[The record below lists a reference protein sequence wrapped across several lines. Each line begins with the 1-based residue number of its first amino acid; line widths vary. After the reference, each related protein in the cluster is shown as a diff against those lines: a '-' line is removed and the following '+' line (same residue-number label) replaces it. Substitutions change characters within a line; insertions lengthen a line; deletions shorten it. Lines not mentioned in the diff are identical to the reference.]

1 MSTFISRLAIFV
13 TMTALTA
20 TTGSLAIAAAAP
32 KIVTPDTLAWAPGT
46 GPEQGVQVAVL
57 EGDPSKPGPY
67 TVRLKIP
74 AGGKF
79 LPHSHRDVEHVTV
92 ISGTL
97 LVGLGDVFD
106 ASKMK
111 ALPAGSYVVIPPGLH
126 HFAMAQGDTVVQ
138 LHGTGPSSFDMVAKQ

>member
-1 MSTFISRLAIFV
+1 MIKFVSRLAILV
-13 TMTALTA
+13 TITAMTA
-20 TTGSLAIAAAAP
+20 TTASFAIAASAP
-32 KIVTPDTLAWAPGT
+32 KIVTPDTLAWVAGT
-46 GPEQGVQVAVL
+46 GPEQGAQVAVL
-57 EGDPSKPGPY
+57 EGDPTKPGPY

-74 AGGKF
+74 SGGKF

-92 ISGTL
+92 LSGTL

-126 HFAMAQGDTVVQ
+126 HFAMAQGDTVLQ
-138 LHGTGPSSFDMVAKQ
+138 LHGTGPSSFDMVAAK

>member
-1 MSTFISRLAIFV
+1 MIKFV
-13 TMTALTA
+13 IHIALLGALTA
-20 TTGSLAIAAAAP
+20 ASAIAASAP
-32 KIVTPDTLAWAPGT
+32 TIVTPDTIAWVAGT
-46 GPEQGVQVAVL
+46 GPEQGAQLGVL

-111 ALPAGSYVVIPPGLH
+111 ALPAGSYVVIPAGLH

-138 LHGTGPSSFDMVAKQ
+138 LHGTGPSSFDMVATK

>member
-1 MSTFISRLAIFV
+1 MIKFV
-13 TMTALTA
+13 IHIALLGALTA
-20 TTGSLAIAAAAP
+20 ASAIAASAP
-32 KIVTPDTLAWAPGT
+32 TIVTPDTIAWVAGT
-46 GPEQGVQVAVL
+46 GPEQGAQLGVL

-92 ISGTL
+92 NSGTL

-111 ALPAGSYVVIPPGLH
+111 ALPAGSYVVIPAGLH

-138 LHGTGPSSFDMVAKQ
+138 LHGTGPSSFDMVATK

>member
-1 MSTFISRLAIFV
+1 MIKLV
-13 TMTALTA
+13 THIALLGALTA
-20 TTGSLAIAAAAP
+20 ASAIAASAP
-32 KIVTPDTLAWAPGT
+32 TIVTPDTIAWVAGT
-46 GPEQGVQVAVL
+46 GPEQGAQLGVL

-111 ALPAGSYVVIPPGLH
+111 ALPAGSYVVIPAGLH

-138 LHGTGPSSFDMVAKQ
+138 LHGTGPRSFDMVATK

>member
-1 MSTFISRLAIFV
+1 MTKFLSHLALLG
-13 TMTALTA
+13 ALTA
-20 TTGSLAIAAAAP
+20 TSAIAASGP
-32 KIVTPDTLAWAPGT
+32 TIVTPDTIAWNAGS

-57 EGDPSKPGPY
+57 EGDPSKAGPY

-74 AGGKF
+74 SGGKF

-97 LVGLGDVFD
+97 LVGLGDVFE

-111 ALPAGSYVVIPPGLH
+111 ALPAGAYVVIPAGLH

-138 LHGTGPSSFDMVAKQ
+138 IHGTGPSSFDMVAKR

>member
-1 MSTFISRLAIFV
+1 MIKFV
-13 TMTALTA
+13 IHIALLGALTA
-20 TTGSLAIAAAAP
+20 ASAIAASAP
-32 KIVTPDTLAWAPGT
+32 TIVTPDTIAWVAGT
-46 GPEQGVQVAVL
+46 GPEQGAQLGVL

-97 LVGLGDVFD
+97 RVGLGDVFD

-111 ALPAGSYVVIPPGLH
+111 ALPAGSYVVIPAGLH

-138 LHGTGPSSFDMVAKQ
+138 LHGTGPSSFDMVATK

>member
-1 MSTFISRLAIFV
+1 MIKFVIHIALLGAI
-13 TMTALTA
+13 TAA
-20 TTGSLAIAAAAP
+20 SAIAASAP
-32 KIVTPDTLAWAPGT
+32 TIVTPGTIAWVAGT
-46 GPEQGVQVAVL
+46 GPEKGAQVAVL
-57 EGDPSKPGPY
+57 EGDPSKAGPY

-97 LVGLGDVFD
+97 RVGLGDVFD

-111 ALPAGSYVVIPPGLH
+111 ALPAGSYVVIPAGLH

-138 LHGTGPSSFDMVAKQ
+138 LHGTGPSSFDMVATK

>member
-1 MSTFISRLAIFV
+1 MIKFV
-13 TMTALTA
+13 IHIALLGALTA
-20 TTGSLAIAAAAP
+20 ASAIAASAP
-32 KIVTPDTLAWAPGT
+32 TIVTPDTIAWVAGT
-46 GPEQGVQVAVL
+46 GPEQGAQLGVL

-126 HFAMAQGDTVVQ
+126 HFAMAQGDTVLQ
-138 LHGTGPSSFDMVAKQ
+138 LHGTGPSSFDMVAAK

>member
-1 MSTFISRLAIFV
+1 MFRFVIHIALLA
-13 TMTALTA
+13 TLTA
-20 TTGSLAIAAAAP
+20 TSAIAAS
-32 KIVTPDTLAWAPGT
+32 TPTIATPGTIAWAPGT
-46 GPEQGVQVAVL
+46 GPELGVQVAVL

-92 ISGTL
+92 LSGAL

-111 ALPAGSYVVIPPGLH
+111 ALPAGSYVVIPAGLH

-138 LHGTGPSSFDMVAKQ
+138 LHGIGPSSFDMVAAK

>member
-1 MSTFISRLAIFV
+1 MIKFV
-13 TMTALTA
+13 IHFALLGALTA
-20 TTGSLAIAAAAP
+20 TSAFAASAP
-32 KIVTPDTLAWAPGT
+32 TIVTPDTIAWAAGT
-46 GPEQGVQVAVL
+46 GPEEGTQLAVL

-67 TVRLKIP
+67 TVRIKLP

-79 LPHSHRDVEHVTV
+79 LPHSHRDVEHVPV

-111 ALPAGSYVVIPPGLH
+111 ALPAGGYVVIPAGLH
-126 HFAMAQGDTVVQ
+126 HFAMAQGPTVVQ
-138 LHGTGPSSFDMVAKQ
+138 VHGSGPSSFDMVATK

>member
-1 MSTFISRLAIFV
+1 MLKFVIHTALLA
-13 TMTALTA
+13 ALTA
-20 TTGSLAIAAAAP
+20 TSALAASGP
-32 KIVTPDTLAWAPGT
+32 TIVTPDTISWAAGT
-46 GPEQGVQVAVL
+46 GPEQGAQVAVL

-79 LPHSHRDVEHVTV
+79 LPHFHRDVEHVTV
-92 ISGTL
+92 ISGAL

-111 ALPAGSYVVIPPGLH
+111 ALPAGSYVSIPAGLH
-126 HFAMAQGDTVVQ
+126 HFAMAQGDTIVQ
-138 LHGTGPSSFDMVAKQ
+138 IHGTGPSSFDMVATK